1 MPNTTMDKQPK
12 NTDLLKDILAMLQ
25 LMKTDI
31 KTIREDLVCM
41 KELEKDIQKKKGEI
55 LAKDVDI
62 PIDEEPAQEGWRLW

>member
-1 MPNTTMDKQPK
+1 
-12 NTDLLKDILAMLQ
+12 MLQ
-25 LMKTDI
+25 LMKADI

-62 PIDEEPAQEGWRLW
+62 PIDEEPAQELEPIVIIFNNTFCCHPGLSGS

>member
-1 MPNTTMDKQPK
+1 MDKQPK

-25 LMKTDI
+25 LMKADI

-41 KELEKDIQKKKGEI
+41 KELEKDIQKKKGET
-55 LAKDVDI
+55 LAMGVDI